1 MNLTP
6 KCKYCG
12 RVASWFRWLH
22 PECRSRHTTGLS
34 RIRKRAF
41 DAATKGFPNCDLKKE
56 LEEVAKASFVKDDE
70 LREALIG
77 AWDQAVD
84 FCVTDKVMTKDEE
97 TSLTAFADS
106 LSLPETDRNRHGA
119 LAHIVQNLTLRDISE
134 GTVPHRV
141 FANDMVPFNLQ
152 KQESIVW
159 LFPAAKY
166 YEEKTRREF
175 VGRSQG
181 ISVRVAKGVYLRSG
195 TFRGRPI
202 ETTRM
207 EHVDTGTMGIT
218 NKSIYFAG
226 SRKAVRVAFSRIVA
240 FHPYIDGLG
249 IHQDGRA
256 RPQTFV
262 TGDGCFIYNLVR
274 GLAEMSLQPSE
285 PSPSGQKYLEV
296 AGK

>member
-12 RVASWFRWLH
+12 KFASWFRWSH
-22 PECRSRHTTGLS
+22 PECRSRRTTGLS
-34 RIRKRAF
+34 RVRKRAF

-84 FCVTDKVMTKDEE
+84 FCITDKVITNDEE
-97 TSLTAFADS
+97 ASLTAFVDS
-106 LSLPETDRNRHGA
+106 LSLSETDRNRHGA
-119 LAHIVQNLTLRDISE
+119 LARIVQNLTLRDISE

-141 FANDMVPFNLQ
+141 FTNDVVPFNLQ

-159 LFPAAKY
+159 LFPGAKY
-166 YEEKTRREF
+166 YEEKTHREF

-195 TFRGRPI
+195 SFRGRPI

-207 EHVDTGTMGIT
+207 EHVDTGTVGIT
-218 NKSIYFAG
+218 TKASI
-226 SRKAVRVAFSRIVA
+226 SRVLK
-240 FHPYIDGLG
+240 
-249 IHQDGRA
+249 
-256 RPQTFV
+256 
-262 TGDGCFIYNLVR
+262 
-274 GLAEMSLQPSE
+274 
-285 PSPSGQKYLEV
+285 
-296 AGK
+296 